1 MPAGQKIS
9 RKLTS
14 ILRSRKRLYVDKD
27 ILKRDVDKDI
37 LKLDQLDSK
46 AKAIVHKDKAQDQA
60 VKLE

>member
-27 ILKRDVDKDI
+27 ILKRD
-37 LKLDQLDSK
+37 QLDSK